1 MQSPLACLRPCSLP
15 ICSCSIAIKPGVYS
29 NAQSNRICWGISKFS
44 NHRQAAVGQHQ
55 SRVHIR
61 NPPTRSS
68 MPAKS
73 QLLQLVASN
82 SWKVK
87 SKVQLYNLLK
97 VTKTNK
103 VCLYH
108 LSLSTLT
115 AFFSSVQKVCQCAS
129 STPQSNLRASTGVQN
144 VARRC
149 TVHRCKE
156 VIKNAVEVHGLSA
169 SRAWIVE
176 EFPGEHEEDAILIG
190 QNHLVVSWI
199 KPELQKMLAQS
210 NKAILS
216 TQTLA
221 EMTLKPCNISQSKRY
236 HLILPR

>member
-1 MQSPLACLRPCSLP
+1 MQSPIACLRPCSLP

-44 NHRQAAVGQHQ
+44 DHRQAAVGQHQ

-61 NPPTRSS
+61 NPPTGSS

-87 SKVQLYNLLK
+87 SKVLQYNLLK

-103 VCLYH
+103 VCLCH
-108 LSLSTLT
+108 LSLSTLI

-129 STPQSNLRASTGVQN
+129 STPQSNLRAPTAGVQN

-149 TVHRCKE
+149 TVLRYKAFFKCGQDSWLSE
-156 VIKNAVEVHGLSA
+156 CLRGLD
-169 SRAWIVE
+169 RRR
-176 EFPGEHEEDAILIG
+176 
-190 QNHLVVSWI
+190 VSWR
-199 KPELQKMLAQS
+199 A
-210 NKAILS
+210 
-216 TQTLA
+216 
-221 EMTLKPCNISQSKRY
+221 
-236 HLILPR
+236 

>member
-1 MQSPLACLRPCSLP
+1 MQSAIACLRPCSLP

-44 NHRQAAVGQHQ
+44 DHRQAAVGQHQ

-61 NPPTRSS
+61 NPPTGSS

-87 SKVQLYNLLK
+87 SKVQPSKSDKDQQSMPMPFESFDPHSLLFISPESLPMCELHTTIK
-97 VTKTNK
+97 PQGFYWGTKCGTTM
-103 VCLYH
+103 H
-108 LSLSTLT
+108 
-115 AFFSSVQKVCQCAS
+115 CAS
-129 STPQSNLRASTGVQN
+129 MQGVW
-144 VARRC
+144 
-149 TVHRCKE
+149 
-156 VIKNAVEVHGLSA
+156 NAVEVRRLSA

-176 EFPGEHEEDAILIG
+176 EFPGEEEDEILIG

-221 EMTLKPCNISQSKRY
+221 EMTLKAM
-236 HLILPR
+236 